1 MFLKL
6 YAMAGGLAIV
16 VNMDTVKYFN
26 RAANIHGGKSGS
38 KLTFLDGT
46 TMLVVEDHDAIL
58 SRLEVQ

>member
-16 VNMDTVKYFN
+16 VNMDTVKYFD
-26 RAANIHGGKSGS
+26 RAANIHWGKSGS

-46 TMLVVEDHDAIL
+46 TLLVIENPDVIL
-58 SRLEVQ
+58 SRLEAK